1 MPMNVHHLE
10 LFYYVARYGG
20 ITAAVR
26 KMPYGI
32 QQPAVSGQML
42 QLERELGV
50 TLFSR
55 RPFALTSEGEAL
67 FAYTEPF
74 FSRMD
79 DVESELRGE
88 AGARLRVAASSLVL
102 GNHLPKIFEALR
114 EKVPGLRLSLRTLG
128 EGPVEELLLG
138 QEVDVALGVMKG
150 TPPGGVKLVPLLKL
164 PVVVLVPESL
174 GVKSFGKLVD
184 DGEVSHPLVAP
195 AASEVLVQLFQKHL
209 GGLGIRWETH
219 VEVSSLEMV
228 ESYVAAGFGL
238 GLSVKV
244 PGVKLP
250 EGVVALGVK
259 GCPPLELGL
268 MTTGKV
274 KPVAKEFTELVKAAT
289 RGIGS

>member
-1 MPMNVHHLE
+1 MNVHHLE

-67 FAYTEPF
+67 FAYAEPF

-79 DVESELRGE
+79 DVEAELRGE
-88 AGARLRVAASSLVL
+88 AGARLRVAAASLVL
-102 GNHLPKIFEALR
+102 GKHLPKVFEALR

-128 EGPVEELLLG
+128 EDPVENLLLG
-138 QEVDVALGVMKG
+138 QEVDVVLGVVNG
-150 TPPGGVKLVPLLKL
+150 TQPGGVNVVPLLKL
-164 PVVVLVPESL
+164 PIVVLAPESL
-174 GVKSFGKLVD
+174 GVRSFGKLVD
-184 DGEVSHPLVAP
+184 EGQIAHPLVAP
-195 AASEVLVQLFQKHL
+195 GASEVMVQLFQKHL

-219 VEVSSLEMV
+219 VEVGSLEMV
-228 ESYVAAGFGL
+228 ESYVTGGFGL

-244 PGVKLP
+244 PGAKLP
-250 EGVVALGVK
+250 DGVVALSVK
-259 GCPPLELGL
+259 GCPPLQLGL

-274 KPVAKEFTELVKAAT
+274 KPVAQAFTELVKAAT